1 MEMTG
6 EEEDLI
12 YNKKEANNEFRHI
25 LVPSV
30 IETKIYIYIWQENTR
45 KLKTDDAGFDAHSLI
60 LKG

>member
-12 YNKKEANNEFRHI
+12 YNKKEANNEFGHI

-30 IETKIYIYIWQENTR
+30 IERNIYIYGKKTRENLRQMMLDLMLT
-45 KLKTDDAGFDAHSLI
+45 A
-60 LKG
+60 